1 VAVQIL
7 TWNRVDELVPCLESF
22 ACIDY
27 PNYEVIVL
35 DNGSEDESVPTVR
48 ERFPWVTLI
57 ENKENLGFCRGNNV
71 GLRHVLER
79 DFDYVLLLNSDTKV
93 LPGLLHELVAAM
105 EQDGRIAIAGAKNV
119 LMENPDYTWGKYGKV
134 TWGPMLV
141 KTIGRFAPDD
151 RANEP
156 PRDVDWVI
164 ANGCL
169 VRCDA
174 LRKIGLFDEE
184 FWQCNEDVDWSYRA
198 REAGYRVAVNYVSNR
213 LAADALVAELEAAGG
228 EAFAVK
234 GDVGSEADI
243 LAMFEA
249 VDKRFGRLDAL
260 VNNAGIVDAKARVDE
275 MSAARLERM
284 MRINV
289 VGSILCAREAVKRM
303 STRHGGNG
311 GAIVN
316 ISSAAAVLGAP
327 DNYVDYA
334 ASKGAIDTFTI
345 GLAREVALEGIRV
358 NAVRPGIIDT
368 DIHAS
373 GGQPDRVALIQDTLP
388 MKRAG
393 TADEVAG
400 AVLYL
405 LSDAA
410 SYTTGAILNVS
421 GGR

>member
-1 VAVQIL
+1 M
-7 TWNRVDELVPCLESF
+7 
-22 ACIDY
+22 
-27 PNYEVIVL
+27 
-35 DNGSEDESVPTVR
+35 SEAQ
-48 ERFPWVTLI
+48 
-57 ENKENLGFCRGNNV
+57 K
-71 GLRHVLER
+71 
-79 DFDYVLLLNSDTKV
+79 VLLVTGGSR
-93 LPGLLHELVAAM
+93 GIGAAVC
-105 EQDGRIAIAGAKNV
+105 RLGAK
-119 LMENPDYTWGKYGKV
+119 
-134 TWGPMLV
+134 
-141 KTIGRFAPDD
+141 
-151 RANEP
+151 
-156 PRDVDWVI
+156 
-164 ANGCL
+164 
-169 VRCDA
+169 
-174 LRKIGLFDEE
+174 
-184 FWQCNEDVDWSYRA
+184 
-198 REAGYRVAVNYVSNR
+198 AGYRLAVNYASNQ
-213 LAADALVAELEAAGG
+213 AAAEALVGEIKAGG
-228 EAFAVK
+228 GDAFAVK

-243 LAMFEA
+243 LAIFAA
-249 VDKRFGRLDAL
+249 VDRTWGRLDAF

-303 STRHGGNG
+303 SARHGGSG
-311 GAIVN
+311 GSIVN
-316 ISSAAAVLGAP
+316 LSSAAAVLGAP

-345 GLAREVALEGIRV
+345 GLAREVATEGIRV

-393 TADEVAG
+393 TADEVAA